1 MIVLDASVVIAH
13 FDVLDALHARATA
26 LLSRHAG
33 EGFRLSAVTRAEILI
48 RPARQGVL
56 AQAQRALDHLAV
68 DTIGLEPNCAETLV
82 RLRAE
87 TNLRMPDCCVLL
99 EVERVNAG
107 LATFDARLA
116 SAAGARGL
124 RLAV

>member
-13 FDVLDALHARATA
+13 FDVLDAFHARASA
-26 LLSRHAG
+26 LLARHAD
-33 EGFRLSAVTRAEILI
+33 EGFRLSVITRAEILV
-48 RPARQGVL
+48 RPAREGVL
-56 AQAQRALDHLAV
+56 DQAQRALDRLAV
-68 DTIGLEPNCAETLV
+68 ETIGLEPDCAETLV
-82 RLRAE
+82 RLRAD

-99 EVERVNAG
+99 EVERANAG

-116 SAAGARGL
+116 SAAEARGN